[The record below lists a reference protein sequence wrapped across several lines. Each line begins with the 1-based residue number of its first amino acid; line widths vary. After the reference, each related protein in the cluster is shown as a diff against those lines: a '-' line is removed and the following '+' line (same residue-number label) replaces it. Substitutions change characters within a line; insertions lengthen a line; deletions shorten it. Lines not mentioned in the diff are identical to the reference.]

1 MHFDAPISKIGA
13 VDASRLLREGAFQVQ
28 LFSVPAN
35 YVIPAHTHPNVD
47 SFEVYIEG
55 QIKFSHRGRFV
66 FNAAETV
73 ASGKNT
79 SYYWRMLRVKP
90 DDIHGAV
97 VGPRGARFLSI
108 QHWLNGVDPD
118 CVACD
123 YTGPVMDISHLQL
136 VKTGVPEAR
145 NQADLTERDAL

>member
-1 MHFDAPISKIGA
+1 
-13 VDASRLLREGAFQVQ
+13 
-28 LFSVPAN
+28 
-35 YVIPAHTHPNVD
+35 
-47 SFEVYIEG
+47 
-55 QIKFSHRGRFV
+55 
-66 FNAAETV
+66 
-73 ASGKNT
+73 
-79 SYYWRMLRVKP
+79 MLRVKP

-136 VKTGVPEAR
+136 VKTGVPRGSESKPI
-145 NQADLTERDAL
+145 